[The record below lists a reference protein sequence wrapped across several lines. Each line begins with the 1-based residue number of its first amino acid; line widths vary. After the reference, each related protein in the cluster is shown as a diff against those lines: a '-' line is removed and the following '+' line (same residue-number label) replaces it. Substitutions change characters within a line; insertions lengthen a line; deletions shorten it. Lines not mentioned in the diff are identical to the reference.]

1 MDTPHPTSPGDE
13 APPRSRRRLLEW
25 RIGTAIVILLLAGA
39 ASWVYFQPP
48 PPVPGVLE
56 VSGRIEGDIAAL
68 GSTSGGRVVRM
79 LAREGDRLETG
90 ALIAEMQSE
99 QRQAE
104 FERAQH
110 LLHTAREQ
118 ITLARDRVISLRREL
133 EAAELAIRQAEE
145 SSRAQIGE
153 AEAGVGVARA
163 RLSQA
168 EADMRKSTRDRV
180 RFAELYAE
188 KVVAAKTLDDARSN
202 EEIARTAVEA
212 AREQVLRAEQTLN
225 RARATETTVAVR
237 SKAAEAVAARLQEA
251 ITEVEAARAR
261 MQTEEANLA
270 LARANLQ
277 DTRVVAPFDGTVLER
292 LVEAGE
298 VIAPGSPIVTFMDM
312 TKPYVKVY
320 VSERDIAKVKLGDEA
335 RIYTDAFPDRY
346 GDADVARI
354 AQQAEFTPR
363 DIYMPDERTKL
374 VFAVKLAIRDS
385 AGIFKPGMPVDA
397 RIRWQAGSPWEDG
410 MD

>member
-1 MDTPHPTSPGDE
+1 MDTPQPAPKGNE
-13 APPRSRRRLLEW
+13 APPRPLSRLLKW
-25 RIGTAIVILLLAGA
+25 RIGPAIVIVLLAGA
-39 ASWVYFQPP
+39 ASWLYFRPS
-48 PPVPGVLE
+48 PPVPGVLQ
-56 VSGRIEGDIAAL
+56 VNGRVEGDIAAL
-68 GSTSGGRVVRM
+68 GSISGGRVVGIP
-79 LAREGDRLETG
+79 AREGDRLETG

-104 FERAQH
+104 FERAEH

-118 ITLARDRVISLRREL
+118 IALARDRVVSLRREL
-133 EAAELAIRQAEE
+133 EAARLTVTQAEE
-145 SSRAQIGE
+145 NSRAQIGE

-163 RLSQA
+163 RLRQA
-168 EADMRKSTRDRV
+168 EADMRKSTRDRI

-188 KVVAAKTLDDARSN
+188 KVVAAKTLDDARSS

-212 AREQVLRAEQTLN
+212 VREQVLRAEQTLN
-225 RARATETTVAVR
+225 RARATGTTVAVR
-237 SKAAEAVAARLQEA
+237 SKAAEVVAARLQEA
-251 ITEVEAARAR
+251 ITEVESARAR

-298 VIAPGSPIVTFMDM
+298 VIAPGTPVVTFMDM

-320 VSERDIAKVKLGDEA
+320 VAERDIAKVKLGDEA

-346 GDADVARI
+346 ADADVARVS
-354 AQQAEFTPR
+354 QQAEFTPR

-397 RIRWQAGSPWEDG
+397 RIRWQAASPWGDG